1 MRTNPISQQCEHQ
14 GTYSL
19 ISMESFAHEV
29 RVRVGVRSTD
39 RSSVSQIFL
48 NEMYQLLMDP
58 SHLTTSKLL
67 LVCSKLKAP
76 RTQSFPNIAAHSN
89 HLGSLKTTAVCLSPA
104 VSVTS
109 LLLGVHWEGRFLN
122 APHIGIL
129 ICSKVWKPLI
139 LELLMYWRNGIH
151 SC

>member
-39 RSSVSQIFL
+39 LSSVSQIFL

-58 SHLTTSKLL
+58 SHLTTSELL
-67 LVCSKLKAP
+67 LVCSKLKASL
-76 RTQSFPNIAAHSN
+76 TQSFPNIAAHGN
-89 HLGSLKTTAVCLSPA
+89 PLGSFKNHCCLPLTRRQCDLIAIGCALGSEIFKCSP
-104 VSVTS
+104 
-109 LLLGVHWEGRFLN
+109 
-122 APHIGIL
+122 
-129 ICSKVWKPLI
+129 
-139 LELLMYWRNGIH
+139 YIH
-151 SC
+151 SNM

>member
-67 LVCSKLKAP
+67 LVCSKLKAS
-76 RTQSFPNIAAHSN
+76 RTQSFPNIAAHGN
-89 HLGSLKTTAVCLSPA
+89 HLGSLKTTAVCFSPA

-109 LLLGVHWEGRFLN
+109 LLLGVHWEGRFFK
-122 APHIGIL
+122 
-129 ICSKVWKPLI
+129 CSPYRYSN
-139 LELLMYWRNGIH
+139 M
-151 SC
+151 